1 MIVAGFGFRSRATLA
16 SLQAALMA
24 AQEGL
29 PPVTHLA
36 TAADKAPALAPL
48 AEALGLP
55 IATIDDEAIRTAS
68 TRTASPASQKA
79 RGTGSMAE
87 AAAMAAIG
95 PGARLIR
102 PRRISPD
109 RLATCAIAAQNH
121 FQGTHE

>member
-1 MIVAGFGFRSRATLA
+1 MERDAVIVAGFGFREKATLA
-16 SLQAALMA
+16 SLRAALIA

-55 IATIDDEAIRTAS
+55 IAAIDAGAISAAPTS
-68 TRTASPASQKA
+68 TTSAASQQA
-79 RGTGSMAE
+79 RGTGSLAE

-95 PGARLIR
+95 PRARLIR

-109 RLATCAIAAQNH
+109 QMATCAIA
-121 FQGTHE
+121 QGTYE

>member
-36 TAADKAPALAPL
+36 TAADKAPALTPL

-55 IATIDDEAIRTAS
+55 IATIEDEAIRTAT
-68 TRTASPASQKA
+68 TRTASPTSQKA

>member
-1 MIVAGFGFRSRATLA
+1 MERGAVIVAGFGFRAGATAA
-16 SLQAALMA
+16 SLRSALA
-24 AQEGL
+24 VAQEGL

-48 AEALGLP
+48 AEALDLLLVAVDGG
-55 IATIDDEAIRTAS
+55 TIRAAPTS
-68 TRTASPASQKA
+68 TASPAAQKA
-79 RGTGSMAE
+79 RGTGSLAE

-109 RLATCAIAAQNH
+109 RLAACAIAE
-121 FQGTHE
+121 GTPE